1 MKNFFK
7 SIWNFFFKYEN
18 DSRELTTITFKRNA
32 QMGQLELKD
41 TTKREIVTR
50 PKINTQLFRK
60 HQLTDKIFNIGKH
73 RYRIKQK
80 IGFTES
86 EKLRYQ
92 ITQL

>member
-1 MKNFFK
+1 MKKLFQQIRQFLFGQKMSRQKLTSHELPK
-7 SIWNFFFKYEN
+7 SITEK
-18 DSRELTTITFKRNA
+18 K
-32 QMGQLELKD
+32 
-41 TTKREIVTR
+41 
-50 PKINTQLFRK
+50 PKINSQLFRK
-60 HQLTDKIFNIGKH
+60 QQLINKIYNIGKH